1 MSGFTSR
8 SMRRAG
14 LAAAVLALA
23 LVAGG
28 CWNPFSPEVAGRGV
42 SEPPPAPNSASNV
55 VHLFEWCYKHRSFS
69 DYRELFTADYRF
81 VFSNRDSAGRN
92 YPADAPWTRDDE
104 LESTRKLFEG
114 GDANQPAA
122 TSITLTLDKNFK
134 ELNDPRP
141 GKNNA
146 LQRKSITTQVNLT
159 ITTTDGA
166 STNVFGSV
174 TFYLVRGD
182 SANIPQELVDLGFG
196 PDPNRWYIE
205 QWLDNTNGT
214 AVAGAMMRPVPGRLT
229 RAPALIPP
237 AALRTFGAPVTGTA
251 GVRRTAAPA
260 DLPLPFYATW
270 GQVKAWYH

>member
-1 MSGFTSR
+1 MSSSTLNLL
-8 SMRRAG
+8 RRAG
-14 LAAAVLALA
+14 LAAAVVILAF
-23 LVAGG
+23 VAGG
-28 CWNPFSPEVAGRGV
+28 CWNPFMPEVAGRGI
-42 SEPPPAPNSASNV
+42 SEPPPAPNSATNV
-55 VHLFEWCYKHRSFS
+55 VRLLEWCYKHRSFS

-81 VFSNRDSAGRN
+81 VFSTRDSAGRN
-92 YPADAPWTRDDE
+92 YPAETPWTRDDE

-114 GDANQPAA
+114 GDANQLAA
-122 TSITLTLDKNFK
+122 TSITLALDKNFTV
-134 ELNDPRP
+134 LNDPRP
-141 GKNNA
+141 GKNNP

-214 AVAGAMMRPVPGRLT
+214 GAVAGARMGPVLARLIG
-229 RAPALIPP
+229 APAAVRPS
-237 AALRTFGAPVTGTA
+237 AVGVAPT
-251 GVRRTAAPA
+251 TAAPVRNPA
-260 DLPLPFYATW
+260 APAEDLPYYASWGLVKTW
-270 GQVKAWYH
+270 FR